1 VVFEKTANDVVFRGY
16 RPGRGS
22 GECVSIS
29 KNEKQDRLI
38 CITGFLGQGHL
49 ESSVIEWIFTRDF
62 SKNIQLAQDSFVSA
76 TDSAG
81 AYGANKVNCK
91 TPRDEFLS
99 FSKLGRGPIKNTVSV
114 EIAYA
119 SEAAIKK
126 ACRSGTPP
134 PKEAISSPEPGEA
147 FIPASAESHETFI
160 IDL

>member
-1 VVFEKTANDVVFRGY
+1 LAKFCDSKDISQSTCRNARNYSYGRVCPVELLPDRRYTGRFIASGNPLLIASYTSDCEPHANNWGGAVVFEKTANDVVFRGY

-81 AYGANKVNCK
+81 AY
-91 TPRDEFLS
+91 
-99 FSKLGRGPIKNTVSV
+99 
-114 EIAYA
+114 
-119 SEAAIKK
+119 
-126 ACRSGTPP
+126 
-134 PKEAISSPEPGEA
+134 
-147 FIPASAESHETFI
+147 
-160 IDL
+160 